1 MYLLF
6 WTNFPLFIFTC
17 KILLHISLI
26 ICKCLYEMLF
36 FIDCDFVFTY
46 CARFIFLCEFYDSLV
61 CWFVLEQKKF
71 ISLKSL
77 LTPSLK
83 TSDLILGY
91 NSISK
96 ASNYYLYD
104 LDVVLLYILM
114 QTKTC
119 FIIYVW
125 HLLKNRNNV
134 FK

>member
-1 MYLLF
+1 M
-6 WTNFPLFIFTC
+6 
-17 KILLHISLI
+17 ILYLHIVQD
-26 ICKCLYEMLF
+26 LF
-36 FIDCDFVFTY
+36 SCASFTI
-46 CARFIFLCEFYDSLV
+46 A
-61 CWFVLEQKKF
+61 WFVDLSLNKYLEQKKF

-119 FIIYVW
+119 CHYICVASPQ
-125 HLLKNRNNV
+125 KQ
-134 FK
+134 K